1 MPDNASPALPELRFA
16 PTDRVLILAP
26 HPDDE
31 TIATGGI
38 IQQAVATGLPVRVV
52 YLTYGDN
59 AETAFIAYR
68 KRPVIRGKSVQGMG
82 LTRHDEAVAA
92 NGILGLS
99 PDQLTFLGYPDF
111 RTLKIWTEHWGDDAA
126 LCESMFTRTSSVPY
140 ANAFRPGTPYRADE
154 ILADLKTI
162 IRDFQPTVIFTAH
175 PGDHN
180 PDHLSLYLF
189 TRIALWDLA
198 GELQPVVWPC
208 LVHHPEW
215 PQPEGY
221 HPELGLRPPE
231 RLVGDGAWHV
241 HPLDLGMI
249 ETKRRAVQA
258 HATQLTFDRQYL
270 DSFMRTNEL
279 FGDFPVADL
288 SASADDVPL
297 ADIGAQPVIS
307 PHLTHDERLK
317 FVGVEQRSIRL
328 DGDRLNTSL
337 TFSRPVSQSVSA
349 YIYMFGYRPDVPFAR
364 MPKLQLR
371 LTEADYALFDQS
383 TRLRR
388 PPIMVKQNARSLD
401 FSLPLSAL
409 GHPKWLLGSARTFL
423 GKVPLDWIAW
433 RTIKL
438 RD

>member
-1 MPDNASPALPELRFA
+1 MPELRLA
-16 PTDRVLILAP
+16 PTDRVLIFAP

-31 TIATGGI
+31 TIATGGV
-38 IQQAVATGLPVRVV
+38 IQQAVAMDLPTRVV

-68 KRPVIRGKSVQGMG
+68 KRPVVRGRSVQGMG

-99 PDQLTFLGYPDF
+99 PGQLTFLGYPDF
-111 RTLKIWTEHWGDDAA
+111 RTLKIWSEHWGENAVP
-126 LCESMFTRTSSVPY
+126 CESMFTRTSSVPY
-140 ANAFRPGTPYRADE
+140 ANAFRPGAPYRADE
-154 ILADLKTI
+154 ILADVKTI
-162 IRDFQPTVIFTAH
+162 IRNFRPTVIFTAH

-198 GELQPVVWPC
+198 GELQPVVWPF

-231 RLVGDGAWHV
+231 RLVADVDWHTL
-241 HPLDLGMI
+241 PLDLATI

-258 HATQLTFDRQYL
+258 HVTQLTFDRQYL
-270 DSFMRTNEL
+270 DSFMRGNEL
-279 FGDFPVADL
+279 FGGLDVADL
-288 SASADDVPL
+288 RAHAGDTPL

-307 PHLTHDERLK
+307 PQLTHDERLK
-317 FVGVEQRSIRL
+317 FVGVERRSIRL
-328 DGDRLNTSL
+328 DGDRFSVSV
-337 TFSRPVSQSVSA
+337 TFSRPVAESVTA
-349 YIYMFGYRPDVPFAR
+349 DIYMFGYRPDVPFAQ
-364 MPKLQLR
+364 MPKLRLR
-371 LTEADYALFDQS
+371 LTEANYALFDQS
-383 TRLRR
+383 TRLLK
-388 PPIMVKQNARSLD
+388 PPITVQQNSRSLA
-401 FSLPLSAL
+401 FSLPVSAL
-409 GHPKWLLGSARTFL
+409 GDPQYVLASARTSL

-433 RTIKL
+433 RTIRL